1 MKQLSQAVFRQ
12 IRQCLY
18 RYARYVEITWW
29 RCLFEQG
36 SREEALAALAVYQN
50 ADGGFGHGLEPDCS
64 NPASSPA
71 TTYMAYTRLRSMGC
85 DGKEQ
90 PMIQAIMRYV
100 EHAPYF
106 TEHGWYWSIPSNNAY
121 PCQPWYRFPNAP
133 WFPEDWPPEN
143 YVNGGWLAFI
153 FRYFDPAHP
162 LYRKALRVMEY
173 RLARMASF
181 ADFCA
186 FTGEWHQESIE
197 ANDWAE
203 LLEAVETHRLKSP
216 EACQALKEQW
226 MRLVRAHAIPA
237 VQALMEKRFESP
249 GYSEQELDRIVD
261 GLSSGNA
268 WNDDGFLYDAAGA
281 VAHNLKDHSERS
293 MHPGELWWNLIA
305 AVSDLQL
312 LAKHG
317 RISV

>member
-29 RCLFEQG
+29 RRLFEQG

-133 WFPEDWPPEN
+133 WFPEDSPPEN

-162 LYRKALRVMEY
+162 LYRKALRVTEY

-203 LLEAVETHRLKSP
+203 LLEAVEMHRLKSP

-237 VQALMEKRFESP
+237 V
-249 GYSEQELDRIVD
+249 
-261 GLSSGNA
+261 
-268 WNDDGFLYDAAGA
+268 
-281 VAHNLKDHSERS
+281 
-293 MHPGELWWNLIA
+293 
-305 AVSDLQL
+305 
-312 LAKHG
+312 
-317 RISV
+317 